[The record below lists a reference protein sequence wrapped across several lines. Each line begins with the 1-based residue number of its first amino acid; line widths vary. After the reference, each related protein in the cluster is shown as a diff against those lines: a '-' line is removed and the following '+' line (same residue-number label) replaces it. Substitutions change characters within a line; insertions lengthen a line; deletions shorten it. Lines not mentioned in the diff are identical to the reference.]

1 MDIETINKYIELDN
15 QIKNRIVQISNA
27 LKGVRTESINAFVP
41 SNAKHRSNLDIRYA
55 NEFIENSVC
64 DDYLNLAYLNS
75 AYLIDGDYCLSEFN
89 FDKELLCIDDA
100 TLVKIKD
107 YDNEKT
113 KEELEKARE
122 RERIRQEEL
131 KKSVEQN
138 EYQQYLRLKEKFE
151 KKEVSK

>member
-1 MDIETINKYIELDN
+1 MDIETINKYIELDK

-27 LKGVRTESINAFVP
+27 LRGVRNESISMFVP
-41 SNAKHRSNLDIRYA
+41 SNAKHRSDRDIRYA
-55 NEFIENSVC
+55 NEFLENSEC
-64 DDYLNLAYLNS
+64 DDFLNLAYL
-75 AYLIDGDYCLSEFN
+75 DDDYNIYEFN

-107 YDNEKT
+107 YDNEK
-113 KEELEKARE
+113 KQEELEKARE

-131 KKSVEQN
+131 KKSVEQQ

>member
-1 MDIETINKYIELDN
+1 MDIETINKYIELDK

-27 LKGVRTESINAFVP
+27 LRGVRDESISKFVP
-41 SNAKHRSNLDIRYA
+41 SNVKHRSDLDIRYA
-55 NEFIENSVC
+55 NDFLENSEC
-64 DDYLNLAYLNS
+64 DGYLNLAYL
-75 AYLIDGDYCLSEFN
+75 DDDYCLCEFN

-113 KEELEKARE
+113 QEELEKARE
-122 RERIRQEEL
+122 RERIRQEKL
-131 KKSVEQN
+131 KIDVEKR

-151 KKEVSK
+151 NKEV

>member
-27 LKGVRTESINAFVP
+27 LRGVRTESINAFVP
-41 SNAKHRSNLDIRYA
+41 SNAKYRSDLDIKYA
-55 NEFIENSVC
+55 NDFLENSDC
-64 DDYLNLAYLNS
+64 DGYLNLAYH
-75 AYLIDGDYCLSEFN
+75 DEDYCLCEFN

-113 KEELEKARE
+113 QEELEKARE
-122 RERIRQEEL
+122 RERIRQEKL
-131 KKSVEQN
+131 KIDVEKR

-151 KKEVSK
+151 KKESK

>member
-41 SNAKHRSNLDIRYA
+41 SNAKHRSDLDIRYA

-64 DDYLNLAYLNS
+64 DDYLNLAYF
-75 AYLIDGDYCLSEFN
+75 IDGDYCLSEFN

-107 YDNEKT
+107 YDDEKT

-131 KKSVEQN
+131 KKSVEQQ

>member
-27 LKGVRTESINAFVP
+27 LKGVRNESINAFVP
-41 SNAKHRSNLDIRYA
+41 SNAKHRSDLDIRYA

-64 DDYLNLAYLNS
+64 DDYLNLAYLI
-75 AYLIDGDYCLSEFN
+75 AGDYCLSEFN

-131 KKSVEQN
+131 KKSVEQK

>member
-1 MDIETINKYIELDN
+1 MDIETINKYIELDK

-27 LKGVRTESINAFVP
+27 LRGVRDESISKFVP
-41 SNAKHRSNLDIRYA
+41 SNVKHRSDLDIRYA
-55 NEFIENSVC
+55 NDFLENSEC
-64 DDYLNLAYLNS
+64 DGYLNLAYL
-75 AYLIDGDYCLSEFN
+75 DDDYCLCEFN

-113 KEELEKARE
+113 QEELEKARE
-122 RERIRQEEL
+122 RERIRQEKL
-131 KKSVEQN
+131 KIDVEKR

-151 KKEVSK
+151 NKEVSK